1 MRSLSFASLPFLYY
15 FLPVVLAVYFLV
27 PSKGRNGVLLAASLV
42 FYGWVEGLFLLLLT
56 ACAVNSGVCGW
67 LIQRMRGR
75 PAAKRILVLSLGV
88 SLGLLFVFRY
98 LGFFWGE
105 FRAATGLPVPLVK
118 LVCPVGIGFYTLQ
131 GAAYVL
137 GVWRGT
143 VTPRKGGLSVALYL
157 MGFPWV
163 LAGPMMPYASLA
175 GQLDR
180 RTCTLTKG
188 AEGLRRLVVGLGKKC
203 ILAQTLWGLC
213 QSFQEGQER
222 TLAFCWLYALA
233 LVLALYFDFSGYTDM
248 ALGVGKLLGF
258 DLAENFRWPL
268 AARTL
273 TDFWRRWHITLG
285 WWFRDHLYRPLVRA
299 AGGKRTG
306 CLLLVWLLVGL
317 WHGAGWNFLLWG
329 LLFGLLLAAE
339 RLGLGGWLNRV
350 PPLGHLFVLAVL
362 GFGAVLLTGEDLGQ
376 SLALWGGLLGQGE
389 PGGMGTAGWYALRS
403 YGPTLLLATLGATPW
418 PSRWM
423 ARLRRGTWTGK
434 VVAVAEPLVL
444 VVGGLLATLSVWAWV
459 QPPKHYSETEER
471 GLAWYL
477 DPKWED
483 LADGSF
489 AGDFAQHTQD
499 QFPLRDSFRTVKGLS
514 ALKLLGQKDLDHL
527 YQAGTYLAQMESP
540 LRPEMLDH
548 AAKKI
553 QWVYD
558 TYLAGTDVTCY
569 LSMIPGKNA
578 YLAEE
583 YGYPSLDYGEL
594 FQYMRAHTPPM
605 EYVDI
610 TDLLSLEDYYNTDS
624 HWRQEK
630 ILDVAQR
637 LAGAMGAEIDGPEA
651 YHVQRLARPFTG
663 RYAIQMGLTMAWEDL
678 YYLTSPTLDQCLV
691 AVYDQG
697 GRPQRKKVYEVAS
710 GHLNY
715 PYVLFLS
722 GSKGLVTV
730 KNLQAP
736 MDKNL
741 ILFRDSYGSS
751 LAPLLAS
758 GYRTITLVDLRY
770 LSSSQLDQYIDFED
784 QDVLFLYSTLLLNNS
799 LSMR

>member
-75 PAAKRILVLSLGV
+75 PAAKRILILSLGV

-98 LGFFWGE
+98 LGFFWEE

-143 VTPRKGGLSVALYL
+143 VSPRKG
-157 MGFPWV
+157 
-163 LAGPMMPYASLA
+163 
-175 GQLDR
+175 
-180 RTCTLTKG
+180 
-188 AEGLRRLVVGLGKKC
+188 
-203 ILAQTLWGLC
+203 GLC

-362 GFGAVLLTGEDLGQ
+362 GFGAVLLTGENLGQ

-403 YGPTLLLATLGATPW
+403 YGPTLLLAALGATPW

-444 VVGGLLATLSVWAWV
+444 AALLVISTGYLVDGGV
-459 QPPKHYSETEER
+459 QPF
-471 GLAWYL
+471 WY
-477 DPKWED
+477 
-483 LADGSF
+483 
-489 AGDFAQHTQD
+489 
-499 QFPLRDSFRTVKGLS
+499 
-514 ALKLLGQKDLDHL
+514 
-527 YQAGTYLAQMESP
+527 
-540 LRPEMLDH
+540 
-548 AAKKI
+548 
-553 QWVYD
+553 
-558 TYLAGTDVTCY
+558 
-569 LSMIPGKNA
+569 
-578 YLAEE
+578 
-583 YGYPSLDYGEL
+583 
-594 FQYMRAHTPPM
+594 
-605 EYVDI
+605 
-610 TDLLSLEDYYNTDS
+610 
-624 HWRQEK
+624 
-630 ILDVAQR
+630 
-637 LAGAMGAEIDGPEA
+637 
-651 YHVQRLARPFTG
+651 
-663 RYAIQMGLTMAWEDL
+663 
-678 YYLTSPTLDQCLV
+678 
-691 AVYDQG
+691 
-697 GRPQRKKVYEVAS
+697 
-710 GHLNY
+710 
-715 PYVLFLS
+715 
-722 GSKGLVTV
+722 
-730 KNLQAP
+730 
-736 MDKNL
+736 
-741 ILFRDSYGSS
+741 
-751 LAPLLAS
+751 
-758 GYRTITLVDLRY
+758 
-770 LSSSQLDQYIDFED
+770 
-784 QDVLFLYSTLLLNNS
+784 
-799 LSMR
+799 